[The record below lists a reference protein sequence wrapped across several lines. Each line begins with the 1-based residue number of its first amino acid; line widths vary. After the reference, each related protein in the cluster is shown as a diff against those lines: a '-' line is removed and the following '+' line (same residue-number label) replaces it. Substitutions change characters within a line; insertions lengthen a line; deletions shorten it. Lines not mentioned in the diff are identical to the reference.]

1 MTAAAAGPGRPA
13 TTPATADPGGPAT
26 ADPSGPAAV
35 PAVALIGANGHGR
48 WHRRR
53 MAELQ
58 AAGRLRLVALAD
70 VQPVE
75 DAEAPVYTS
84 HRELLAAARPD
95 VVVICTP
102 PHTHLGIAVDALAA
116 GCDVLLEKP
125 PVRTVAEHD
134 ALLAAVHASGRA
146 CQVGFQ
152 ALGSAASA
160 AFNEAIRAGAL
171 GTVTGIAAVASWRR
185 DDAYYSRAQ
194 WAGRRSIDGVLVNP
208 LAHALMQGLVA
219 VSAAGAGGPERVE
232 VERYR
237 TRPIE
242 VDDTAFARITFGGGL
257 RMTIGATLAGE
268 DFIPG
273 EVIVTGR
280 AGRAELEYP
289 TDRLALPGDAVR
301 REVPGRTDLLA
312 NLLDHRA
319 DPARVPL
326 LVPLEATAG
335 FTAVVEAVT
344 APEPVFVEAESIGDG
359 PARIQVIKGINAV
372 LREVAET
379 GLLPAE
385 AGVSWAR

>member
-1 MTAAAAGPGRPA
+1 MTP
-13 TTPATADPGGPAT
+13 T
-26 ADPSGPAAV
+26 
-35 PAVALIGANGHGR
+35 VALIGANGHGG

-53 MAELQ
+53 IAELQ
-58 AAGRLRLVALAD
+58 AAGRVRLVALAD
-70 VQPVE
+70 LQPVE
-75 DAEAPVYTS
+75 GATVPVYAD
-84 HRELLAAARPD
+84 HRDLLATARPD

-102 PHTHLGIAVDALAA
+102 PHTHLGIALDVLDA

-125 PVRTVAEHD
+125 PVRTTAEHQ
-134 ALLAAVHASGRA
+134 ALLAAVEASGRA

-152 ALGSAASA
+152 ALGSTASA
-160 AFNEAIRAGAL
+160 ILNAAIHDKVL
-171 GTVTGIAAVASWRR
+171 GTVTGIAALASWRR
-185 DDAYYSRAQ
+185 DDGYYSRAQ

-219 VSAAGAGGPERVE
+219 ASAAGAGAPERVE

-257 RMTIGATLAGE
+257 RMTIAATLAGE

-273 EVIVTGR
+273 EVIVTGT

-289 TDRLALPGDAVR
+289 TDRLALPGDTVR
-301 REVPGRTDLLA
+301 REIPGRTDLLT

-326 LVPLEATAG
+326 LVPLAATAG
-335 FTAVVEAVT
+335 FTAVAEAVT
-344 APEPVFVEAESIGDG
+344 APEPELVEAESVGEG

-372 LREVAET
+372 IREVADT
-379 GLLPAE
+379 GRLPSE
-385 AGVSWAR
+385 SGVSWAR

>member
-1 MTAAAAGPGRPA
+1 MTA
-13 TTPATADPGGPAT
+13 
-26 ADPSGPAAV
+26 S
-35 PAVALIGANGHGR
+35 VALIGANGHGG

-53 MAELQ
+53 IAELE
-58 AAGRLRLVALAD
+58 AAGRVRLVALAD
-70 VQPVE
+70 LQPVE
-75 DAEAPVYTS
+75 GATVPVYAD
-84 HRELLAAARPD
+84 HRDLLAKARPD

-372 LREVAET
+372 LREVAAT

>member
-1 MTAAAAGPGRPA
+1 
-13 TTPATADPGGPAT
+13 
-26 ADPSGPAAV
+26 
-35 PAVALIGANGHGR
+35 
-48 WHRRR
+48 
-53 MAELQ
+53 
-58 AAGRLRLVALAD
+58 
-70 VQPVE
+70 
-75 DAEAPVYTS
+75 
-84 HRELLAAARPD
+84 
-95 VVVICTP
+95 
-102 PHTHLGIAVDALAA
+102 
-116 GCDVLLEKP
+116 VLLEKP

-134 ALLAAVHASGRA
+134 ALLAAVRACGRA